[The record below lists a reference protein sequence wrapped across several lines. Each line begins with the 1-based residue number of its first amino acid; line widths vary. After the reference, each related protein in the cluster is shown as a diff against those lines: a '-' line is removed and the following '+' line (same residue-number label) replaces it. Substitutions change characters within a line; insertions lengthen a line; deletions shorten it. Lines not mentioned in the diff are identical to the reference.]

1 MEQLYV
7 ESNFLLKCIS
17 FLVPNTIVRIMN
29 QFTQKYIS
37 YTYGSI
43 KVGATFC

>member
-7 ESNFLLKCIS
+7 ESNFLLKGIS
-17 FLVPNTIVRIMN
+17 LIFPNTIVRIMN
-29 QFTQKYIS
+29 QFTHKYIS
-37 YTYGSI
+37 YTYGNI